1 MVEIVGI
8 WCCRLFLLAAVSLL
22 QDCPTILDFVEAAAG
37 GPPPDF
43 APAEEFTVAAAAVV
57 EIVVLVGFLAN
68 LLDILFPN
76 PGLLIT
82 RRARSR
88 AA

>member
-1 MVEIVGI
+1 M
-8 WCCRLFLLAAVSLL
+8 SLL
-22 QDCPTILDFVEAAAG
+22 QDCPTILDFVEAAG

-43 APAEEFTVAAAAVV
+43 APAEEFVVATAAVV